1 MRFRDTN
8 DCHRIDIRFTIV
20 KPLFDTAAGLKE
32 RDNGFDFLGNCVPFI
47 DIHSLPLLLWTPTGK
62 LLYQPYH
69 VMANMIFEQ
78 GEAHNCERIILEG
91 AENVFTIIS

>member
-47 DIHSLPLLLWTPTGK
+47 DIHSCASPFVDA
-62 LLYQPYH
+62 Y
-69 VMANMIFEQ
+69 
-78 GEAHNCERIILEG
+78 GEVALSAVSCN
-91 AENVFTIIS
+91 A